1 MLWTDLCCGRVL
13 KVSSQKADVN
23 CQGPSPSR
31 EELASSAILQSV
43 YLHTQTIKFD
53 YLNTPAVIWMFPLD
67 LQAVALYLQV
77 ITVIT
82 HESDA
87 VKINLSFDD
96 CCCRQCVQPTTDLIC
111 KQSELSNPCI
121 STVRLH
127 CACTSCT
134 LTCVQAGHVH
144 H

>member
-1 MLWTDLCCGRVL
+1 MCCGRVL

-43 YLHTQTIKFD
+43 YLHTQTIKYSCCYMGVSSGFTSSGT
-53 YLNTPAVIWMFPLD
+53 LFAG
-67 LQAVALYLQV
+67 
-77 ITVIT
+77 
-82 HESDA
+82 ESDA

-96 CCCRQCVQPTTDLIC
+96 CCCRQCVQSTTDLIC